1 MSMPISVRLSRYICF
16 VPYKG
21 YVELQHTAR
30 NTCYQIDSETFHRL
44 RYFSN
49 FKILV
54 DDLKFWFDHGILVAP
69 YLDTFEQHKGKK
81 ESEAGLANAYHKWYW
96 QHEVETEREYR
107 WLGKVAVK
115 MPTDLFFYQEVLS
128 ELSKRRV
135 LELGYGQG
143 GALHFFNSIL
153 SLLGGGLVV
162 GVDRENG
169 VSVIEASPDLP
180 VLLIHGDALCYET
193 VHKAQTIS
201 QNYDLIVL
209 DLGPSHINYQAL
221 TLWAPLLAPQGVL
234 VIEDLWR
241 TDDENLNTRTIDLL
255 LLDNPQLAFYEPA
268 RRYPFLKGIVLT
280 NLGQTLDE

>member
-1 MSMPISVRLSRYICF
+1 MCKPAAVRLSRYVCF
-16 VPYKG
+16 VPYKD

-30 NTCYQIDSETFHRL
+30 NMRYQIDLETFHRL

-49 FKILV
+49 FKTFEE
-54 DDLKFWFDHGILVAP
+54 DLKLWFDKGILVAP
-69 YLDTFEQHKGKK
+69 YLDTFELHKGKK

-107 WLGKVAVK
+107 WLGKVVVK

-128 ELSKRRV
+128 ELPRRRV

-143 GALHFFNSIL
+143 GALHFFSSIL
-153 SLLGGGLVV
+153 GILGGGLVV
-162 GVDRENG
+162 GVDKEDG
-169 VSVIEASPDLP
+169 ASVIEASSGLP
-180 VLLIHGDALCYET
+180 VLLIHGDALCNET

-201 QNYDLIVL
+201 QNYDLIVI

-234 VIEDLWR
+234 VIEDLWG
-241 TDDENLNTRTIDLL
+241 TDDENLISRTIDFL
-255 LLDNPQLAFYEPA
+255 LLDNPHLAFYEPA
-268 RRYPFLKGIVLT
+268 RRYPFLKGIALT
-280 NLGQTLDE
+280 NQGQIHDG